1 MSEEKKQVRRE
12 EPRRVTAAARLTP
25 VAARQRRGKAARR
38 VRYAAIDYL
47 ATSRRNWKV
56 NFARL
61 FTLVRNLIAYPHTPS
76 NLSAHRPLFLPILLS
91 LSLSPRLYL
100 LPAVYPCRWT
110 DTFCAHEHTNEEAI
124 KRRRGFTGSCLVSFF
139 SQISCVRSAGWS
151 IKPFNR
157 SMVRVWAISLSLSI
171 YIFFRRENT
180 FVNICIIILGSKSF
194 VIRISNR
201 LLEMFSNNSC
211 WFNYFFFF

>member
-76 NLSAHRPLFLPILLS
+76 NLSAHRPLFLSILLS
-91 LSLSPRLYL
+91 LSLPAP
-100 LPAVYPCRWT
+100 LPST
-110 DTFCAHEHTNEEAI
+110 
-124 KRRRGFTGSCLVSFF
+124 RGL
-139 SQISCVRSAGWS
+139 
-151 IKPFNR
+151 
-157 SMVRVWAISLSLSI
+157 SLSLNRHVLRTNTRTRRRSNGDVGSQVVASCPSSLRLAASGLPVDRLSRLIDRWYEYELYLSLYI
-171 YIFFRRENT
+171 YLLSKENT
-180 FVNICIIILGSKSF
+180 FVNICIIILGSKSL